1 MGNQTNA
8 FSPENI
14 CQVLVDQE
22 LMTKETRRAILR
34 KYESQ
39 RKWLAGTMAGRSQL
53 SSADELEGGVSPI
66 EVLASFKLVSTDPKG
81 GVLTED
87 AITNAMAKSLN
98 IEYKKINPVELDLD
112 AVTKIIPKPFA
123 IKYLT
128 VPLDVNNGILK
139 LAMYNPLNRV
149 ALEDVRRVT
158 NLTVAPVMASKSDIE
173 KLISE
178 FYDFQ
183 SSIKAAESKI
193 SSVSIDLGN
202 LEQYVKLSS
211 ISEITSSDEHIK
223 RAVDYL
229 FQYALEQRA
238 SDIHIEPKRDN
249 NIIRFRIDGVL
260 HTIYKLPKMVHP
272 AIISRIKNLS
282 RLDIAEKR
290 RPQDGRIKIRGGDD
304 KEAEVRV
311 STIPVAF
318 GEKAVLRILKS
329 EVLMQD
335 LRQLGFSPSDLVK
348 FRSFIERP
356 HGIILVTGPT
366 GSGKSTTLYSALR
379 YLSTSEKNITT
390 VEEPIE
396 MIHEDFNQIAVNRA
410 IDLTFANVLRYILRQ
425 DPDIIM
431 VGEIRDKEAGD
442 NAIQAALTGHL
453 VLSTLHTNDA
463 PSSVTRLIDLG
474 VEPFLITS
482 TLVGIVAQRLVR
494 RICPHCIEAYEAKP
508 NELKVLGL
516 EIIDEPVILKRGA
529 GCIHCKQTGY
539 LGRIAIF
546 EVMPISESI
555 RKQVTT
561 HANLDVLRQTAVKE
575 GMVSLRQS
583 AIDKMLDGTTTL
595 TEVVRVTHSDV
606 F

>member
-1 MGNQTNA
+1 
-8 FSPENI
+8 
-14 CQVLVDQE
+14 
-22 LMTKETRRAILR
+22 MTKETRRAILR
-34 KYESQ
+34 KYEAQ

-53 SSADELEGGVSPI
+53 SSADELDGGVSPI

-87 AITNAMAKSLN
+87 AITSAMAKALN

-128 VPLDVNNGILK
+128 VPLDVNNGTLK

-290 RPQDGRIKIRGGDD
+290 RPQDGRIKIRGSDD

-335 LRQLGFSPSDLVK
+335 LRQLGFSPSDLIK

-410 IDLTFANVLRYILRQ
+410 IDLTFANVLRDILRQ

-431 VGEIRDKEAGD
+431 VGEIRDKETAD
-442 NAIQAALTGHL
+442 NAIQSALTGHL

-463 PSSVTRLIDLG
+463 PTAITRLMDPG
-474 VEPFLITS
+474 VPSFL
-482 TLVGIVAQRLVR
+482 
-494 RICPHCIEAYEAKP
+494 
-508 NELKVLGL
+508 
-516 EIIDEPVILKRGA
+516 
-529 GCIHCKQTGY
+529 
-539 LGRIAIF
+539 
-546 EVMPISESI
+546 
-555 RKQVTT
+555 
-561 HANLDVLRQTAVKE
+561 
-575 GMVSLRQS
+575 
-583 AIDKMLDGTTTL
+583 
-595 TEVVRVTHSDV
+595 
-606 F
+606 